1 MSHKSRPSLT
11 KQIEDTLLSKF
22 TPGES
27 KHYAKIEARK
37 NNTTLENI
45 YSDNTLKNYLRQCN
59 IFAKYCKAK
68 HRCKTLD
75 ECYKY
80 VNEWLKLRIDEGKS
94 ASTLA
99 LDKAALAKL
108 YGVSSTVFVK
118 TPQRER
124 KNIKNSRYETKS
136 SKHFSVENHKELI
149 EFNKSV
155 GLRPSEI
162 KLLTGDALFYKN
174 GEAYI
179 HVTKGTKGG
188 KIRDTKVI
196 GDCALVERL
205 MKAAGKNKVFIYVPK
220 ASTLHRYRAEY
231 ACELYK
237 QLARP
242 IELVPRK
249 ERYICRKDM
258 KGVVWDKRAMLEV
271 SRNLGHERISVI
283 AGHYLYNL

>member
-1 MSHKSRPSLT
+1 MSYKHRPSLT
-11 KQIEDTLLSKF
+11 KQIEDELLSKF

-27 KHYAKIEARK
+27 KHKAKIEAKK
-37 NNTTLENI
+37 NHTTLEKI
-45 YSDNTLKNYLRQCN
+45 YSDKTLQNYMRQSN
-59 IFAKYCKAK
+59 IFVKYCKK
-68 HRCKTLD
+68 NYGCKTLAD
-75 ECYKY
+75 CYKY
-80 VNEWLKLRIDEGKS
+80 VNEWLKSRMDEGKS

-99 LDKAALAKL
+99 LDKAAVAKL
-108 YGVSSTVFVK
+108 YGVRSTVFIQ

-124 KNIKNSRYETKS
+124 KNIKNSRQKTKS
-136 SKHFSVENHKELI
+136 SKHFSVKNHKDLI
-149 EFNKSV
+149 EFNKSI

-179 HVTKGTKGG
+179 HVTRGTKGG

-196 GDCALVERL
+196 GNIALVEKL
-205 MKAAGKNKVFIYVPK
+205 MKAAGKNKVFDYVPK

-271 SRNLGHERISVI
+271 SKNLGHERISVI